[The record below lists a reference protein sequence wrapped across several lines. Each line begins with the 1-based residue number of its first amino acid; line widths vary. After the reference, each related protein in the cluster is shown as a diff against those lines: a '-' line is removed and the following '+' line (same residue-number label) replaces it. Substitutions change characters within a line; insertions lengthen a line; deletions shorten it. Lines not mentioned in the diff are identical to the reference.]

1 MNNCLKCSDNNT
13 DCLECVT
20 DYKLI
25 GNKCIKPTIRY
36 LALPQKLNKET
47 PFSLNIDNLNLEKE
61 NMLTISIWIKYMG
74 PIDSSNSECV
84 KIFYFNKD
92 NKTYICHN
100 RKENSIELHDQD
112 RLAFN
117 FPYSNQI
124 IGFWSV
130 FSISF
135 YSNFNTNHEKI
146 SNLNLNKYF
155 FISFFFPFQIL
166 SAYTQ
171 KIMNYLKR
179 NYLII
184 WTIQT
189 MTTITTYMILQEIR
203 N

>member
-100 RKENSIELHDQD
+100 RKE
-112 RLAFN
+112 FC
-117 FPYSNQI
+117 
-124 IGFWSV
+124 
-130 FSISF
+130 
-135 YSNFNTNHEKI
+135 
-146 SNLNLNKYF
+146 
-155 FISFFFPFQIL
+155 
-166 SAYTQ
+166 
-171 KIMNYLKR
+171 
-179 NYLII
+179 
-184 WTIQT
+184 
-189 MTTITTYMILQEIR
+189 
-203 N
+203 